1 MNIFLRRT
9 KQLEAQ
15 IDDYLDKVD
24 RGALIFIQG
33 LKYYFENRQEEFE
46 QRYRDLRLLESSG
59 DGLRREIENE
69 LYAHTLIP
77 EWRGDVLG
85 LLESTDRVLNRL
97 SKTLLNFSIEQPVI
111 PQELHALFT
120 DLAAASSSAVENMV
134 KAIRTY
140 FRDLNAVRDFSNKAL
155 FFEKESDKISEKVK
169 RIIFQKNIDLS
180 HKNHLRVFAH
190 HIELVADEAED
201 VCDRLT
207 IAVAKRH
214 E

>member
-1 MNIFLRRT
+1 MNIFVRRT

-140 FRDLNAVRDFSNKAL
+140 FRDLNAVRDF
-155 FFEKESDKISEKVK
+155 
-169 RIIFQKNIDLS
+169 
-180 HKNHLRVFAH
+180 
-190 HIELVADEAED
+190 
-201 VCDRLT
+201 T
-207 IAVAKRH
+207 
-214 E
+214 

>member
-111 PQELHALFT
+111 PRCCLEFCSGEYGQSYSHLF
-120 DLAAASSSAVENMV
+120 SRF
-134 KAIRTY
+134 KCRPGFY
-140 FRDLNAVRDFSNKAL
+140 
-155 FFEKESDKISEKVK
+155 
-169 RIIFQKNIDLS
+169 Q
-180 HKNHLRVFAH
+180 
-190 HIELVADEAED
+190 
-201 VCDRLT
+201 
-207 IAVAKRH
+207 
-214 E
+214 